1 MARESSFRS
10 MWEVASEAEDP
21 AGVPSA
27 APRPGE
33 PFTAPRRTGRVKT
46 RLLGFEHSNGT
57 VETILPADARNRL
70 EPVRF
75 AVGWL
80 VVISGPGRGESFA
93 LRPGVSTIGRG
104 EDQTVC
110 LDFGD
115 TAISREA
122 HALIAYDEESRG
134 FFIGHS
140 GKANLV
146 RLNGRPVLT
155 TEPVAHGDRIRIGET
170 TLMLV
175 TLCGPG
181 FSWAAGS
188 AAERGG
194 QTR

>member
-1 MARESSFRS
+1 
-10 MWEVASEAEDP
+10 MWEVASEPEDP
-21 AGVPSA
+21 GGVPPGSL
-27 APRPGE
+27 RPGE
-33 PFTAPRRTGRVKT
+33 PLPTPRRTGRVKT

-57 VETILPADARNRL
+57 VETFVPADARSRL

-104 EDQTVC
+104 EDQAVC

-181 FSWAAGS
+181 FSWAAGG
-188 AAERGG
+188 AAEKGG